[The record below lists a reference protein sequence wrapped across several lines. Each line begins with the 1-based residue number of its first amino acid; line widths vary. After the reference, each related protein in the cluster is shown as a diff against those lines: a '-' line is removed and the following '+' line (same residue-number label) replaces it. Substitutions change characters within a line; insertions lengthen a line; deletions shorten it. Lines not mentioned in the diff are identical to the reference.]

1 MVYIVSVLMI
11 KPTYPS
17 YLFSLNF
24 FSAFISSAHYTSI
37 CVQGT
42 QWFAS
47 AQCFRNN
54 QDSTGRCAVWS
65 KQVSSIYTCFPAFWP
80 SLSTCY
86 VNGWI
91 RKTFQ
96 LWNWLFFWLLPE
108 INNTSLPRMAEEDCR
123 LTVISGRL
131 PAGNALIFQWTAV
144 AVGNRKVRVM
154 WQFLNPR

>member
-123 LTVISGRL
+123 LSMFPDLRDKSNNLSVHVVVQLSMWL
-131 PAGNALIFQWTAV
+131 PVELGCYCF
-144 AVGNRKVRVM
+144 
-154 WQFLNPR
+154 